1 MVDFTGTGLPLI
13 DWGEIFHV
21 GVRVADLEK
30 AQQELTTMT
39 GGHWTKPATLPMNA
53 WDPSAGAR
61 QKSEIT
67 ISFSVE
73 GPTRIELIQGA
84 PGSYWSAGNGGAG
97 VHHFGAWVKDV
108 KAVNEELVAQGRVVE
123 LAGAAPEK
131 GYGGWTYARS
141 PAGVLFEPELDA
153 KELFERWYAGEPLF

>member
-73 GPTRIELIQGA
+73 GPTPPTPASSRT
-84 PGSYWSAGNGGAG
+84 SS
-97 VHHFGAWVKDV
+97 
-108 KAVNEELVAQGRVVE
+108 RVTTSPDQPR
-123 LAGAAPEK
+123 PE
-131 GYGGWTYARS
+131 
-141 PAGVLFEPELDA
+141 
-153 KELFERWYAGEPLF
+153 